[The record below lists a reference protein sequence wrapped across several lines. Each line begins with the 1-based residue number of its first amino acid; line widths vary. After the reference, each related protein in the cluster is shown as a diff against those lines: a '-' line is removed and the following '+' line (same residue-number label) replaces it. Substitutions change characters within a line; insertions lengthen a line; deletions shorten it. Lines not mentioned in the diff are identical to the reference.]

1 MKKRILSMLLVVC
14 MLMSMLP
21 TAVFAANYAQ
31 DVSTYDELVAAL
43 AEPDTKQIN
52 LTANITADSSI
63 LVNRTEPVVIYGDS
77 HTITAGSS
85 LGGSCFLVQGGAS
98 VEMQDLT
105 IEYGIYGVEVEDS
118 QLTLTNTT
126 VGAGVSV
133 NAVNANASIQTTAAN
148 VGTCILLT
156 SANGCNTSAVIS
168 SGSTIT
174 DIAKSANSEGTDS
187 VTITEGSTVGSVSG
201 DVVEVINGSTV
212 NGDVVGKTSV
222 RTTDGVTI
230 TGNVLGGAITVEGGT
245 ISGNVTGDS
254 VQVTGGTIGGKI
266 TPAYQAIYAK
276 GENVEVTDLGGSY
289 AQGQTVTFTAT
300 ADGGYTLDAD
310 SVKAQTDG
318 GTDVTV
324 TDNKDGSFSFTMPA
338 ENVSVTVT
346 ATALPGTHTV
356 TFMNGNNVAG
366 TITVTDGDTITKAN
380 APTLTPDAGYVFE
393 GWFSGVGA
401 TGEQLGEAPVTVN
414 ADLVYYASFYS
425 DNYTVH
431 RNDTDIIEV
440 TEVNGQPAGP
450 TVTS

>member
-21 TAVFAANYAQ
+21 TAVFAATGDYSQ
-31 DVSTYDELVAAL
+31 SVSTYDELVAAL
-43 AEPDTKQIN
+43 ADSAAGEIH

-156 SANGCNTSAVIS
+156 SANGCNTSAIIS

-276 GENVEVTDLGGSY
+276 GENVEVAGLGGTY
-289 AQGQTVTFTAT
+289 A
-300 ADGGYTLDAD
+300 
-310 SVKAQTDG
+310 
-318 GTDVTV
+318 
-324 TDNKDGSFSFTMPA
+324 
-338 ENVSVTVT
+338 
-346 ATALPGTHTV
+346 
-356 TFMNGNNVAG
+356 
-366 TITVTDGDTITKAN
+366 
-380 APTLTPDAGYVFE
+380 
-393 GWFSGVGA
+393 
-401 TGEQLGEAPVTVN
+401 
-414 ADLVYYASFYS
+414 
-425 DNYTVH
+425 
-431 RNDTDIIEV
+431 
-440 TEVNGQPAGP
+440 
-450 TVTS
+450 

>member
-289 AQGQTVTFTAT
+289 AR
-300 ADGGYTLDAD
+300 DR
-310 SVKAQTDG
+310 
-318 GTDVTV
+318 
-324 TDNKDGSFSFTMPA
+324 P
-338 ENVSVTVT
+338 
-346 ATALPGTHTV
+346 
-356 TFMNGNNVAG
+356 
-366 TITVTDGDTITKAN
+366 
-380 APTLTPDAGYVFE
+380 
-393 GWFSGVGA
+393 
-401 TGEQLGEAPVTVN
+401 
-414 ADLVYYASFYS
+414 
-425 DNYTVH
+425 
-431 RNDTDIIEV
+431 
-440 TEVNGQPAGP
+440 
-450 TVTS
+450 